1 MAHNKSKEESFN
13 SPLGVG
19 GSSIRPIR
27 HIENIHI
34 PLWLL
39 KDTCWL
45 LQWKLLGVMMIVPT
59 LGVAIAIAVK
69 GFREDEF
76 WINLA
81 ICFWITANAF
91 WMCCEFFNH
100 EEYKFYAGFPFA
112 LGFVSVGWFYLKRLL
127 SKRSSK
133 LEDYL

>member
-1 MAHNKSKEESFN
+1 MNTKLKGESAS

-19 GSSIRPIR
+19 GRPIR
-27 HIENIHI
+27 HIENLHI

-45 LQWKLLGVMMIVPT
+45 LQWKILGVIMIVPT
-59 LGVAIAIAVK
+59 LGVAIAIALMNLRDK
-69 GFREDEF
+69 EDSF

-81 ICFWITANAF
+81 ICFWITANAY
-91 WMCCEFFNH
+91 WMCCEFFLH
-100 EEYKFYAGFPFA
+100 EELRYYAAYPFA
-112 LGFVSVGWFYLKRLL
+112 LGFVCVGWFYLKRLIA
-127 SKRSSK
+127 KRSSK

>member
-1 MAHNKSKEESFN
+1 MNSELKVKSSN
-13 SPLGVG
+13 S
-19 GSSIRPIR
+19 SSEVRRFRIR

-45 LQWKLLGVMMIVPT
+45 LQWKLLGVTMIVPT

-69 GFREDEF
+69 NFREDEF
-76 WINLA
+76 WISLA
-81 ICFWITANAF
+81 ICFWISANAF
-91 WMCCEFFNH
+91 WMCCEFFSH
-100 EEYKFYAGFPFA
+100 EELKYYAAYPFA
-112 LGFVSVGWFYLKRLL
+112 SGFICVGWFYGKKLFVKK
-127 SKRSSK
+127 STS

>member
-1 MAHNKSKEESFN
+1 MSNNAKVESNF
-13 SPLGVG
+13 PLGVG
-19 GSSIRPIR
+19 GAGASPMR
-27 HIENIHI
+27 HIENLHI

-45 LQWKLLGVMMIVPT
+45 LQWKELGVTMIVPT

-69 GFREDEF
+69 TFREDVF

-91 WMCCEFFNH
+91 WMCMEFFAH
-100 EEYKFYAGFPFA
+100 EEFKFYAGIPFA
-112 LGFVSVGWFYLKRLL
+112 FGFACVGWFYLRRFLA
-127 SKRSSK
+127 KRSSK